1 MVPVTED
8 KIYSFIGLAAKAGKL
23 ITGDETC
30 ERSAKSGAVYLM
42 IVSEDASDN
51 TKKKFGNICK
61 YRGINIRHFGT
72 KEKLGKHSGKDIRS
86 VVAITDR
93 GFAGHLCE
101 MTDSYGKEH
110 GGVIIGKN

>member
-1 MVPVTED
+1 MGPVTQD

-23 ITGDETC
+23 LTGDETC
-30 ERSAKSGAVYLM
+30 ERAVKSAAVYLV

-51 TKKKFGNICK
+51 TKKKFEDICK
-61 YRGINIRHFGT
+61 YRGIDIRFFGT

-86 VVAITDR
+86 VIAVTEK

-101 MTDSYGKEH
+101 MTDCYGKEH
-110 GGVIIGKN
+110 GGVYIGEN